1 LGNAFYNTDFER
13 KLDDM
18 IKPRQIVFEKLNEL
32 GINYDFIEHP
42 AVYTIEELE
51 SLNISNKNKIVKNL
65 FLRDDKKKHY
75 ILLVLS
81 KDKKVNLKDLRMKI
95 NSRPL
100 TFASEDSLN
109 EYLRL
114 NKGSVTP
121 FGILNDDLLRVEV
134 IIDKSL
140 LSYEHIG
147 VHPNENTAT
156 VFISPKD
163 LELVITDHGNKFRYV
178 EI

>member
-1 LGNAFYNTDFER
+1 LGNAFYNTDFEGR
-13 KLDDM
+13 LDDM
-18 IKPRQIVFEKLNEL
+18 NKPRQIVFEKLNEL
-32 GINYDFIEHP
+32 GISYDFIEHP

-51 SLNISNKNKIVKNL
+51 SLDISNKNQIAKNL

-75 ILLVLS
+75 ILLVLL
-81 KDKKVNLKDLRMKI
+81 KDKKVNLKDLRAKI

-163 LELVITDHGNKFRYV
+163 LELVIKDHGN
-178 EI
+178 

>member
-1 LGNAFYNTDFER
+1 MSEIT
-13 KLDDM
+13 
-18 IKPRQIVFEKLNEL
+18 QIVFEKLNEL
-32 GINYDFIEHP
+32 EINYDVIEHP

-51 SLNISNKNKIVKNL
+51 SLNISNRDKIVKNL

-75 ILLVLS
+75 ILLVLL

-100 TFASEDSLN
+100 AFASEDSLK
-109 EYLRL
+109 EYLNL

-121 FGILNDDLLRVEV
+121 FGILNDDLRRVEV
-134 IIDKSL
+134 IIDKPL
-140 LSYEHIG
+140 LDYDQIG

-163 LELVITDHGNKFRYV
+163 LELVITNHGNKFRYI

>member
-1 LGNAFYNTDFER
+1 MVINMSE
-13 KLDDM
+13 
-18 IKPRQIVFEKLNEL
+18 PRQRVFQKLNEL
-32 GINYDFIEHP
+32 GIDYDVIEHP

-51 SLNISNKNKIVKNL
+51 LLDISNRDKIVKNL

-75 ILLVLS
+75 MLLVLS
-81 KDKKVNLKDLRMKI
+81 KDKKVNLKDLRVKI

-100 TFASEDSLN
+100 TLASEDSLKA
-109 EYLRL
+109 YLSL
-114 NKGSVTP
+114 SKGSVTP
-121 FGILNDDLLRVEV
+121 FGILNDALRSVEV

-140 LSYEHIG
+140 LSYEQIG

-156 VFISPKD
+156 VFINPKD
-163 LELVITDHGNKFRYV
+163 LEFVITDHGNKFRYV